1 MEVRLS
7 NISKHYELGD
17 ESVTGC
23 ADVTLTLSNKDGFV
37 ALVGPSGSG
46 KSTLLNLL
54 GCLDTPT
61 TGEIYF
67 DGANISLLGDDQMSD
82 FRSAHVGFVFQ
93 NFNLVPTL
101 TAHENVL
108 LPAQVAHTPKLM
120 SFPARA
126 TQLLEAV
133 GLGEHVHKKVNR
145 LSGGQMQR
153 VAMARALIND
163 PGLVLADEPTA
174 NLDRKTGESV
184 IRLLKDLGQRE
195 QKLIIT
201 ATHDAMVEGLAN
213 RRITMDSGRISGDF
227 R

>member
-1 MEVRLS
+1 MEIRLAQ
-7 NISKHYELGD
+7 ISKTYELGD
-17 ESVTGC
+17 ETVIGC
-23 ADVTLTLSNKDGFV
+23 ADITLTVSNKDGFV

-61 TGEIYF
+61 KGVIHF
-67 DGANISLLGDDQMSD
+67 DGINVADLSDDQMSD

-108 LPAQVAHTPKLM
+108 LPAQVAHATKSLD
-120 SFPARA
+120 FPERA
-126 TQLLEAV
+126 SQLLAAV
-133 GLGEHVHKKVNR
+133 GLAEHAHKKVNR

-163 PGLVLADEPTA
+163 PSIILADEPTA

-213 RRITMDSGRISGDF
+213 RRITMDSGLISGDF